1 MNPSVSSVHSVEE
14 STPDDTSGI
23 SRLSSL
29 NLTPPCSLMISM
41 VRNVHLFPKRAMT
54 FLTEHISMMD
64 YR

>member
-23 SRLSSL
+23 SRLDATL
-29 NLTPPCSLMISM
+29 LADDKH